1 MIIIIII
8 IFNCHKRVSLT
19 AGGMTTQHIAYTWGV
34 KAQKMVWPHNTLHTL
49 GGSKPH
55 RWNVAAQVARE
66 LNKSYILNGC
76 TYYGGRRRNIHDN
89 M

>member
-34 KAQKMVWPHNTLHTL
+34 KAQKMV
-49 GGSKPH
+49 
-55 RWNVAAQVARE
+55 
-66 LNKSYILNGC
+66 
-76 TYYGGRRRNIHDN
+76 
-89 M
+89 